1 MYIIKR
7 VLNHRAKINSKK
19 ISSGLNGKIGVMPYR
34 RRVQSPACGPLV
46 AHGQISSDPHLIFNK
61 LNNMQPASTVD
72 HSIKI
77 HTKKNTINVFYISPE
92 NSCRPVTTL

>member
-34 RRVQSPACGPLV
+34 RRVQSPACGPLA

-61 LNNMQPASTVD
+61 INNMQPASTVD
-72 HSIKI
+72 QGLKI
-77 HTKKNTINVFYISPE
+77 HVYKKCILYFT
-92 NSCRPVTTL
+92 RK